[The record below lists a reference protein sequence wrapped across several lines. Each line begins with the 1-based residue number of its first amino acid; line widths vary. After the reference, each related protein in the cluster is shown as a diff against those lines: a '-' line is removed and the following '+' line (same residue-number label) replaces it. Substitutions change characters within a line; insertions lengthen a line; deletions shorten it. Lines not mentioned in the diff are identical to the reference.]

1 MNDWVEYSG
10 KTVDDALTN
19 ALIAMQTTSDSLEY
33 EVLEKETKGLL
44 GMFAKPAKIRVRLK
58 KTIEGAAEVFLR
70 DLFQAMKMDATFEI
84 TYNEEE
90 SELDV
95 EIKGEEMGILIG
107 KRGQTLDSLQYL
119 TSLVVNKESEAYL
132 KVKVDTENYR
142 QRRKETLENLAHN
155 IASKVKRTRRPVTLE
170 PMNSF
175 ERRIIHSALQGDKY
189 VDTHSE
195 GDEPFRKIVVTLKK
209 SYRDYDSRERDGR
222 ESRGFRNNGRG
233 SYHKKPYRKDY
244 NRQEYRREYK
254 SEYGYKSN
262 YAGAAENSGQEN
274 NETGI
279 QAEDNQ

>member
-19 ALIAMQTTSDSLEY
+19 ALIAMQTTSDQLEY
-33 EVLEKETKGLL
+33 EILEKETKGLL

-70 DLFQAMKMDATFEI
+70 DLFHAMNMDATFEI

-90 SELDV
+90 SELDI

-142 QRRKETLENLAHN
+142 QRRKETLENLARN

-209 SYRDYDSRERDGR
+209 SYREYDSRERDGR
-222 ESRGFRNNGRG
+222 ESRGFRNNSRG

-244 NRQEYRREYK
+244 NRQDYRRDYK
-254 SEYGYKSN
+254 SEYGRS
-262 YAGAAENSGQEN
+262 EERR
-274 NETGI
+274 
-279 QAEDNQ
+279 

>member
-19 ALIAMQTTSDSLEY
+19 ALIALQTTSDKLEY

-44 GMFAKPAKIRVRLK
+44 GMFAKPAKIRVRIK
-58 KTIEGAAEVFLR
+58 KTIEGAAETFLK
-70 DLFQAMKMDATFEI
+70 DLFQAMDLDATFEI
-84 TYNEEE
+84 TYRQEE
-90 SELDV
+90 SELDID
-95 EIKGEEMGILIG
+95 IKGEEMGILIG

-119 TSLVVNKESEAYL
+119 TSLVVNKESESYL

-175 ERRIIHSALQGDKY
+175 ERRIIHSALQGDKF

-209 SYRDYDSRERDGR
+209 GYREYDNKDRDGR
-222 ESRGFRNNGRG
+222 DSRGSRSNGRG
-233 SYHKKPYRKDY
+233 GYHKKPYRRDY
-244 NRQEYRREYK
+244 NRSEYRREYK
-254 SEYGYKSN
+254 SEYGGRGS
-262 YAGAAENSGQEN
+262 YAGGPEGSSQEN
-274 NETGI
+274 KEAEI

>member
-19 ALIAMQTTSDSLEY
+19 ALIAMQTTSDQLEY
-33 EVLEKETKGLL
+33 EILEKETKGLL

-70 DLFQAMKMDATFEI
+70 DLFHAMNMDATFEI

-90 SELDV
+90 SELDI

-142 QRRKETLENLAHN
+142 QRRKETLENLARN

-209 SYRDYDSRERDGR
+209 SYREYDSRERDGR
-222 ESRGFRNNGRG
+222 ESRGFRNNSRG

-244 NRQEYRREYK
+244 NRQDYRRDYK
-254 SEYGYKSN
+254 SEYGHRSN
-262 YAGAAENSGQEN
+262 FAGAAENSGQE
-274 NETGI
+274 
-279 QAEDNQ
+279 DRKSVV

>member
-33 EVLEKETKGLL
+33 EILEKETKGLL

-70 DLFQAMKMDATFEI
+70 DLFQAMNMNATFEI

-209 SYRDYDSRERDGR
+209 SYRDYDNRERDGR

-254 SEYGYKSN
+254 SEYGYRSN

>member
-19 ALIAMQTTSDSLEY
+19 ALIAMQTTSDQLEY
-33 EVLEKETKGLL
+33 EILEKETKGLL

-70 DLFQAMKMDATFEI
+70 DLFHAMNMDATFEI

-90 SELDV
+90 SELDI

-142 QRRKETLENLAHN
+142 QRRKETLENLARN

-209 SYRDYDSRERDGR
+209 SYREYDSRERDGD
-222 ESRGFRNNGRG
+222 
-233 SYHKKPYRKDY
+233 RK
-244 NRQEYRREYK
+244 
-254 SEYGYKSN
+254 SVV
-262 YAGAAENSGQEN
+262 
-274 NETGI
+274 
-279 QAEDNQ
+279 

>member
-19 ALIAMQTTSDSLEY
+19 ALIAMQTTSDQLEY
-33 EVLEKETKGLL
+33 EILEKETKGLL

-70 DLFQAMKMDATFEI
+70 DLFHAMNMDATFEI

-90 SELDV
+90 SELDI

-142 QRRKETLENLAHN
+142 QRRKETLENLARN

-195 GDEPFRKIVVTLKK
+195 ET
-209 SYRDYDSRERDGR
+209 SRFVKL
-222 ESRGFRNNGRG
+222 SL
-233 SYHKKPYRKDY
+233 P
-244 NRQEYRREYK
+244 
-254 SEYGYKSN
+254 
-262 YAGAAENSGQEN
+262 
-274 NETGI
+274 
-279 QAEDNQ
+279 

>member
-19 ALIAMQTTSDSLEY
+19 ALIAMQTTSDQLEY
-33 EVLEKETKGLL
+33 EILEKETKGLL

-70 DLFQAMKMDATFEI
+70 DLFHAMNMDATFEI

-90 SELDV
+90 SELDI

-142 QRRKETLENLAHN
+142 QRRKETLENLARN

-195 GDEPFRKIVVTLKK
+195 GDEPFRKIVVT
-209 SYRDYDSRERDGR
+209 
-222 ESRGFRNNGRG
+222 
-233 SYHKKPYRKDY
+233 
-244 NRQEYRREYK
+244 
-254 SEYGYKSN
+254 
-262 YAGAAENSGQEN
+262 
-274 NETGI
+274 
-279 QAEDNQ
+279 